1 MKNLNP
7 EFVETLTEKIN
18 NSPFYELTSMR
29 LREIAWGEC
38 SMEVI
43 VRQKHLQPYSMVH
56 GGVFASLV
64 DAAAYWAVFTQID
77 DEAKMITV
85 EIKVN
90 YLAPASAGRLIA
102 KGKSIKVGRTLCL
115 GEAAIENGEGKIL
128 AHGTATMMV
137 LPDLKIEGDFDL
149 PPKGGTGSGLD
160 MGQTD

>member
-7 EFVETLTEKIN
+7 EFIKSIAEKVN
-18 NSPFYELTSMR
+18 NSPFYELTSIK

-38 SMEVI
+38 IMEVI
-43 VRQKHLQPYSMVH
+43 VQQKHLQPYSMVH

-90 YLAPASAGRLIA
+90 YLAPASTGRLIA

-115 GEAAIENGEGKIL
+115 GEVAIENGEGKIL

-137 LPDLKIEGDFDL
+137 LPDLEIEGDFDL
-149 PPKGGTGSGLD
+149 PSKRIQPRKPDHSL
-160 MGQTD
+160 